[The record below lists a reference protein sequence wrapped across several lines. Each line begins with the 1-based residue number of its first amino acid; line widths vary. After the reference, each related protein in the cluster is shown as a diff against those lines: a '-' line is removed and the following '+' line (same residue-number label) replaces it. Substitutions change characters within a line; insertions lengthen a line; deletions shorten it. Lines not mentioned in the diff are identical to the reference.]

1 MNEKNM
7 EGKGKQH
14 MKNKILIIVP
24 IIIVVAII
32 FILIPKHNNDIKETM
47 VETNLPEPTPEITPS
62 PKPTA
67 EPTPTPTPTSTPEPT
82 PTPTEEVPDEELD
95 SANGIEVNSTSDD
108 VILGEDE
115 YKGDDEGTTP
125 TISDEV
131 MDDLANQILQEI
143 LQEHPELTNSAG
155 TTNKSPDYISVDGPV
170 DNGVIPEYTVGE
182 SGKSDVP
189 AGTVY

>member
-7 EGKGKQH
+7 EGKGKQN

-47 VETNLPEPTPEITPS
+47 AETNLPEPTPEITPS

-82 PTPTEEVPDEELD
+82 PTPTEETPNNELD

-115 YKGDDEGTTP
+115 YKGDDE
-125 TISDEV
+125 ISEEV

-143 LQEHPELTNSAG
+143 LAEHPELTTNSNSTTSG
-155 TTNKSPDYISVDGPV
+155 TYDHVGTPDTGEVTNP
-170 DNGVIPEYTVGE
+170 NYTVGE
-182 SGKSDVP
+182 SGHV
-189 AGTVY
+189 AGGEGATVY